1 MLWSGRF
8 CPVIYQDFTQEGHLI
23 IGGGGGSGFREE
35 LIHSGVGCNFLP
47 TAEQILNFCSGVDD
61 SMVKMAKFMIKMLL
75 F

>member
-8 CPVIYQDFTQEGHLI
+8 CPVTYQDFTQEGHLI
-23 IGGGGGSGFREE
+23 IGGGEGNGFREE
-35 LIHSGVGCNFLP
+35 LIHSGVGRNFSP